1 VAPANSLMVRKSGR
15 FSAVTA
21 WKSSRSS
28 QARAIRRDE
37 WTPRL

>member
-1 VAPANSLMVRKSGR
+1 MVRMPAR

-37 WTPRL
+37 